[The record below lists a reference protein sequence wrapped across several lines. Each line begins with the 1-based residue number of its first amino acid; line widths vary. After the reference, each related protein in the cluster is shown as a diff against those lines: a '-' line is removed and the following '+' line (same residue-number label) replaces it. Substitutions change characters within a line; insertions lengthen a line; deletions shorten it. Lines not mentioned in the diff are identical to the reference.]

1 MSHNLIGT
9 LCCFPWV
16 VHMWLCREKH
26 SFCDYC
32 SLRHSRLWNNFL
44 RDDCCTYTAG
54 KKLNGAHNF
63 EQGFQRPKSHPEGN
77 HQWFSSRSGEG
88 SVSVKTDVC
97 FRPLTKTEA
106 EWMWEGK
113 CISDARM
120 AYLCKDSCKLYFHEQ
135 LEVKEQFTFQEFS
148 VFFTYYFWR
157 GTERKVTL
165 LLLIAQI
172 QYLGLKVTWCDKSL
186 FLLKIKG
193 CNCNLS
199 CDTSTYWGCWM
210 SCFIK
215 LELLWNW
222 ELLDQ
227 CAKARASSSHPIT
240 YRRFITS
247 QRASQ

>member
-9 LCCFPWV
+9 LCCFLWV

-63 EQGFQRPKSHPEGN
+63 EQGFQWPKSHPEAN

-135 LEVKEQFTFQEFS
+135 LVVKEQFTFQEFS
-148 VFFTYYFWR
+148 VFFTYYFWKR
-157 GTERKVTL
+157 DREKGDSFTFDCTDPIFGVEGHLVWQKP
-165 LLLIAQI
+165 
-172 QYLGLKVTWCDKSL
+172 

-199 CDTSTYWGCWM
+199 CDTSTYWRCWM

-227 CAKARASSSHPIT
+227 CAKARPFSSQPIT

-247 QRASQ
+247 RRVSQ